1 MCCMLRWIPRLLIGI
16 AVVHVAV
23 GLLLPNTWD
32 EIAREG
38 FVNTVQFGDHQR
50 GLNLWFMITGLS
62 WLGWGLLAA
71 WVVRETGRLPAS
83 LGWSLIGISVPMCLI
98 EPITGGWLVLALGAV
113 ALRASRQVT
122 CGA

>member
-1 MCCMLRWIPRLLIGI
+1 
-16 AVVHVAV
+16 
-23 GLLLPNTWD
+23 
-32 EIAREG
+32 
-38 FVNTVQFGDHQR
+38 
-50 GLNLWFMITGLS
+50 MITGLS